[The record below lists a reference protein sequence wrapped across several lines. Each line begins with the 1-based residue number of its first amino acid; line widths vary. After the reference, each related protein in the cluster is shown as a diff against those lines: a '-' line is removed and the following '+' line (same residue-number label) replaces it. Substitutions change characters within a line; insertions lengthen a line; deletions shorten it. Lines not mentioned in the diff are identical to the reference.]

1 MSGIKRLMEEQ
12 EEKRWEARAI
22 ARKAG
27 VLKVCEFHEETFV
40 GEKDIL
46 GAYKLAAASFK
57 RGFRKD
63 LFQNQQELTDCIK
76 EEVEDAAEECWV
88 CAKIRDE

>member
-12 EEKRWEARAI
+12 EEKRSEARAI
-22 ARKAG
+22 ALKAG
-27 VLKVCEFHEETFV
+27 ALKVCEFHDEIFV
-40 GEKDIL
+40 GGKDIL

-63 LFQNQQELTDCIK
+63 LFQNQQEFTDCIK